1 MNDDDATTSTD
12 ITDLMLIEHEEL
24 RTRFANLWG
33 RRDEADVAP
42 QVTAWRV
49 LADLLEVHA
58 KAEEEIL
65 YPALLTRGGD
75 GAPAETVD
83 AIGDHNQIRD
93 AIKLAAGVA
102 AGTAP
107 WWAAVE
113 ECRRA
118 NDEHLAEEE
127 RDVIPDFR
135 LHTGSGLRSELGVRW
150 MTFHEDHRGAR
161 GISDDDVDPEA
172 FVRDN
177 S

>member
-1 MNDDDATTSTD
+1 MNVDDATTSTG

-42 QVTAWRV
+42 QVTAGRV

-58 KAEEEIL
+58 KAE
-65 YPALLTRGGD
+65 
-75 GAPAETVD
+75 
-83 AIGDHNQIRD
+83 Q
-93 AIKLAAGVA
+93 
-102 AGTAP
+102 
-107 WWAAVE
+107 
-113 ECRRA
+113 
-118 NDEHLAEEE
+118 E

-135 LHTGSGLRSELGVRW
+135 IYTGSGLRSELGVRW
-150 MTFHEDHRGAR
+150 MTFHENHRGAR
-161 GISDDDVDPEA
+161 GRSDDDVDPEA